1 MGYQENIQRSTICL
15 SAISPIHIKG
25 KDIDY
30 GQGFVRRDNHSAYSI
45 NHAKLGKYL
54 LSKRKLDIYLEEV
67 DKSISRSKFKDFSF
81 QKFLEEHRLY
91 NVDKPETHRD
101 LIDAGVFNN
110 IVQSTNDKQFV
121 RDGMQR
127 AFIPGSSIKGFIRVA
142 CIYEH
147 FKNRLFAKWED
158 FEKEIRAYD
167 KGLNDCFRAIFVT
180 DSRALDIRELKNEEV
195 TIVSRNIRNEIVID
209 DVKLGEARV
218 IEIFGKIKIQADKLY
233 DIDEKLIQQNSLKPG
248 DLVLTYKLD
257 SKRKKIIDLT
267 VKEKQLS
274 CEPEIKK
281 IISLNFK
288 DNEDVEC
295 FNGKTDF
302 DIILNM
308 NYKNPPFQSIEHLLR
323 VIDSFSRKIW
333 ELEANYLSEI
343 TEDIASIANIIAFY
357 SQPLSTTTARLGFG
371 TGLIS
376 KTPDG
381 ILEQAILTDLVNAF
395 FEPKKNPPHIRPK
408 SRRMITS
415 NSKAILPLGWVRLE
429 FNHE

>member
-1 MGYQENIQRSTICL
+1 MGYQEKIERSTIFL
-15 SAISPIHIKG
+15 SALSPIHIKG

-30 GQGFVRRDNHSAYSI
+30 GQGFVRRDNNSAYSI

-54 LSKRKLDIYLEEV
+54 LSKRKLNIYLEEV
-67 DKSISRSKFKDFSF
+67 DRFISRSKFKDFSF

-91 NVDKPETHRD
+91 NVDKPETHTE
-101 LIDAGVFNN
+101 LINAGVFNN
-110 IVQSTNDKQFV
+110 IVQSTNNKQFV

-127 AFIPGSSIKGFIRVA
+127 AFIPGSSIKGAIRVA

-147 FKNRLFAKWED
+147 FKNKLFTKWED
-158 FEKEIRAYD
+158 FEKEVRAYD
-167 KGLNDCFRAIFVT
+167 TRLTDSFRAISVT
-180 DSRALDIRELKNEEV
+180 DSRALDIRELKNEKV
-195 TIVSRNIRNEIVID
+195 TIVSRNIRNAIVIEET
-209 DVKLGEARV
+209 KAGEARV

-248 DLVLTYKLD
+248 DLILTYKLD
-257 SKRKKIIDLT
+257 DRRKKIIDFT
-267 VKEKQLS
+267 IKEKQLIR
-274 CEPEIKK
+274 EPETKK

-288 DNEDVEC
+288 DNEDIEC
-295 FNGKTDF
+295 FNGKTEF

-308 NYKNPPFQSIEHLLR
+308 NYQKPPFKSIEHLLR

-333 ELEANYLSEI
+333 ELEANYLLAI
-343 TEDIASIANIIAFY
+343 TEDMASIANIKAFY

-381 ILEQAILTDLVNAF
+381 ILEQPILTDLVNAF

-415 NSKAILPLGWVRLE
+415 NSNAILPLGWVTLE
-429 FNHE
+429 LKS